1 MNGSVVKIGIAGAR
15 NGTPWATKAPTAN
28 RAFSIVQT
36 PGTYPMG
43 TYVLLH
49 LRIYS
54 IYTYLLES
62 IRRVLKKALK
72 LVARKAAA
80 AARTTPVHTMA
91 L

>member
-43 TYVLLH
+43 TY
-49 LRIYS
+49 YC
-54 IYTYLLES
+54 T
-62 IRRVLKKALK
+62 
-72 LVARKAAA
+72 
-80 AARTTPVHTMA
+80 
-91 L
+91 